1 MAQVSINAGARPAVL
16 FVDDEPAV
24 LEGFRDAFRREAFEV
39 VTAPSAL
46 TALEIL
52 AARRIDVV
60 VSDECMPQL
69 SGADFLAMVRKR
81 HPDVVRI
88 MLTGEASLSAA
99 TTAINDG
106 LYRFLSKPIE
116 PTELARVVRDAL
128 RIRGTTEER
137 ARLRVHQGT

>member
-1 MAQVSINAGARPAVL
+1 MAQNPMSAAARAAVL

-24 LEGFRDAFRREAFEV
+24 LEGFRDSFRREAFEV
-39 VTAPSAL
+39 VIARSAL
-46 TALEIL
+46 SALEIL

-69 SGADFLAMVRKR
+69 SGADFLTMVRKR

-88 MLTGEASLSAA
+88 MLTGEASLSTA
-99 TTAINDG
+99 TKAINDG

-116 PTELARVVRDAL
+116 PTELGRVVRDAL
-128 RIRGTTEER
+128 RSKSTAEER
-137 ARLRVHQGT
+137 ERLRVHKGT